1 MRALADFLREHRSFL
16 VLSHVEPDGDA
27 VGSALGLA
35 FLLRA
40 EGRKA
45 QVLLPG
51 GVPEIYRFLP
61 GTSEVGADPTDVE
74 VDAEAIVA
82 VDSTSPERL
91 ADLEP
96 LLRSGLPVANVD
108 HHPDN
113 TRFGDPS
120 LVDPTACATSLIL
133 WELARDH
140 GFEVGA
146 EAAANLCAGI
156 VTDTGRFTFSNSD
169 ARGLRAAADLAERGA
184 DVSDIATRVYLTRTP
199 GAVRLLALALS
210 TLELRDE
217 GRIAAVHV
225 TTGMLEETGA
235 TPEDSDGFSTWA
247 RSIEGV
253 QVGLFFRETEDGFTK
268 VSFRSNGG
276 VSIHGV
282 AGRFGGGGHPSAAG
296 ARIPLPLAEAKERVL
311 AAVSEHLRSL
321 V

>member
-1 MRALADFLREHRSFL
+1 MNGLAAFLREHRSFL

-35 FLLRA
+35 FMLRA
-40 EGRKA
+40 EGRAA

-51 GVPEIYRFLP
+51 GVPAVYRFLP
-61 GTSEVGADPTDVE
+61 GSADVGATPADVEGE
-74 VDAEAIVA
+74 VDAIVV
-82 VDSTSPERL
+82 VDATSPGRL
-91 ADLEP
+91 AGLEP
-96 LLRSGLPVANVD
+96 LLNGGLPVADVD

-113 TRFGDPS
+113 TRFGNPT
-120 LVDPTACATSLIL
+120 LVDPSACATSLIL
-133 WELARDH
+133 WELACDH

-146 EAAANLCAGI
+146 EAAANLLAGI

-169 ARGLRAAADLAERGA
+169 ARALRAAAELAERGA
-184 DVSDIATRVYLTRTP
+184 DVSEIATRVYLTRTL

-210 TLELRDE
+210 TLELHDD
-217 GRIAAVHV
+217 GRIASVHV
-225 TTGMLEETGA
+225 TTEMLEETGA

-253 QVGLFFRETEDGFTK
+253 HVGLFFRETEDSVTK